1 MRLAHVRVA
10 ALSVVGGGVLTL
22 GVLSRHSAGKP
33 AEACCGLAEPRDFHE
48 PEPEPEPESEP
59 ERKREY

>member
-22 GVLSRHSAGKP
+22 GVLAGTAQASP
-33 AEACCGLAEPRDFHE
+33 LRLAAASPSPGTSDQ
-48 PEPEPEPESEP
+48 P
-59 ERKREY
+59 EREHEREY